1 MILSLATML
10 FTFIILYIPLTYFLL
25 PTSYYDNHFFVF
37 VFLLMIM
44 HPIHKLLHYL
54 PLAHLGLKV
63 RKKVEWK
70 LLFYPIIEIKV
81 TEPISKK
88 LFLVSLFMPVIIVS
102 SVFIIACF
110 LFPNY
115 VHYLTM
121 LMAFHI
127 GLSVPDFIFGK
138 SILTAPKCSY
148 IEENEDGFEILIYKP

>member
-1 MILSLATML
+1 MTLSFATML

-37 VFLLMIM
+37 VFLLTIM

-70 LLFYPIIEIKV
+70 FFLYPIIEIKV

-88 LFLVSLFMPVIIVS
+88 LFLVSLFMPVTMITVL
-102 SVFIIACF
+102 FIIACF
-110 LFPNY
+110 LLPNY

-138 SILTAPKCSY
+138 NILTAPRRAY
-148 IEENEDGFEILIYKP
+148 IEENEDGFEILIYKS